1 MICLMATAKCQVESV
16 TKQITVAAFQRFI
29 HREEENSIN
38 SSSYPALVNTF
49 PISSGQV
56 QTSASSR
63 PLEEAPSP
71 PLSPSAITPGIEDIG
86 DCWSEQRVDKD
97 RKMCSSSSTI
107 TQAWREFLRQQ
118 GIEEVEL
125 DPTQERVTDQVVCSL
140 RVIGDQFNNRL
151 LGRSLWRALI
161 SGFMNPDG
169 SVLQKFIDTIYS
181 LKKEL
186 SLQMIVRLF
195 YLGFRMIH
203 SLIPRTFYDEQQ
215 SRMIEVF
222 IEFLVNELSEWI
234 DEQGGWEEFLSDSNQ
249 RSQSTPVLVGTP
261 PNIHTSEM
269 QRQLSTIPSS
279 SLPQSPIT
287 PTHHDQGLVD
297 IVSSEH
303 ELTASCP
310 GVVLTPFRSERSNS
324 LPVRRPPSSS
334 LAIPRIRP
342 STLNLRQE
350 SNSFPR
356 LSLCEEP
363 LSSPGRRSS
372 LGSVVSFGVGVSF
385 GFALFTFLF
394 G

>member
-1 MICLMATAKCQVESV
+1 
-16 TKQITVAAFQRFI
+16 
-29 HREEENSIN
+29 
-38 SSSYPALVNTF
+38 
-49 PISSGQV
+49 
-56 QTSASSR
+56 
-63 PLEEAPSP
+63 
-71 PLSPSAITPGIEDIG
+71 
-86 DCWSEQRVDKD
+86 
-97 RKMCSSSSTI
+97 
-107 TQAWREFLRQQ
+107 
-118 GIEEVEL
+118 
-125 DPTQERVTDQVVCSL
+125 
-140 RVIGDQFNNRL
+140 
-151 LGRSLWRALI
+151 
-161 SGFMNPDG
+161 
-169 SVLQKFIDTIYS
+169 
-181 LKKEL
+181 
-186 SLQMIVRLF
+186 MIVRLF

-324 LPVRRPPSSS
+324 LPVRQPPSSS
-334 LAIPRIRP
+334 LAIP
-342 STLNLRQE
+342 
-350 SNSFPR
+350 
-356 LSLCEEP
+356 LSLIHI
-363 LSSPGRRSS
+363 
-372 LGSVVSFGVGVSF
+372 
-385 GFALFTFLF
+385 
-394 G
+394 